1 MTIISRSD
9 APLRDSDQLA
19 EIVHDMGEL
28 FRQHV
33 ASLSGRIKAL
43 DERVHELEERCED
56 LEGHAEHGTD
66 ATCGICVPD
75 VEPETVSADEY
86 GSGVIAISDFYGP
99 CGFEPCQKK
108 IEYGDEVRYLEGK
121 WVHRDCN

>member
-1 MTIISRSD
+1 MTVISRSD
-9 APLRDSDQLA
+9 APPRESDRLA

-33 ASLSGRIKAL
+33 ASLSGKIKAL
-43 DERVHELEERCED
+43 EERVQD

-66 ATCGICVPD
+66 TTCGICVPD
-75 VEPETVSADEY
+75 DEPETVGADEY
-86 GSGVIAISDFYGP
+86 GSGVIAISDFDGWCTCTGQIRP
-99 CGFEPCQKK
+99 
-108 IEYGDEVRYLEGK
+108 GDEVRYLEGK